1 MSAELQARVSKS
13 WFSNYE
19 PELALDVRCGVC
31 GNWRQVRVAWQQL
44 LPGTGGLMLK
54 AATQQSPF
62 LLQRYA
68 QLSCNCGARMVLAL
82 TGAAG
87 GRQGEEQY
95 GIAAL
100 QTGDVVFG

>member
-1 MSAELQARVSKS
+1 MSTELQDRVSQA

-19 PELALDVRCGVC
+19 PELALEVRCGAC
-31 GNWRQVRVAWQQL
+31 ERWKEVRVAWQEL
-44 LPGTGGLMLK
+44 LPGTGGLVLK
-54 AATQQSPF
+54 SGAQHSPF
-62 LLQRYA
+62 LLQRHA
-68 QLSCNCGARMVLAL
+68 QLSCDCGAKIVLAL

-100 QTGDVVFG
+100 QTGDVAFG

>member
-1 MSAELQARVSKS
+1 
-13 WFSNYE
+13 
-19 PELALDVRCGVC
+19 
-31 GNWRQVRVAWQQL
+31 
-44 LPGTGGLMLK
+44 MLK

-100 QTGDVVFG
+100 QTGDVVFD

>member
-19 PELALDVRCGVC
+19 PELALEVCCGVC
-31 GNWRQVRVAWQQL
+31 GNWNQVRVAWQQL
-44 LPGTGGLMLK
+44 LPGTGGLILK
-54 AATQQSPF
+54 AAAQQSPF

-68 QLSCNCGARMVLAL
+68 RLSCNCGARMVLAL

-100 QTGDVVFG
+100 QTGDIVFG

>member
-1 MSAELQARVSKS
+1 MSTELQDRVSQA

-19 PELALDVRCGVC
+19 PELALEVRCGVC
-31 GNWRQVRVAWQQL
+31 ERWKEVRVAWQEL
-44 LPGTGGLMLK
+44 LPGTGGLVLK
-54 AATQQSPF
+54 SGAQHSPF

-68 QLSCNCGARMVLAL
+68 QLSCDCGAKIVLAL

-87 GRQGEEQY
+87 GRQGEAQY

-100 QTGDVVFG
+100 QTGDVAFG